1 MIQHVKSRRDERMTV
16 VCCWWCGWMDDD
28 DAIADQNMTV
38 TDVNAI
44 VTKAN
49 EIEIDSTQKT
59 LIYKA
64 KNLSHWMTMLTITV
78 CTVYIHR
85 RRRQDS
91 YIVI

>member
-1 MIQHVKSRRDERMTV
+1 
-16 VCCWWCGWMDDD
+16 MDDD

-64 KNLSHWMTMLTITV
+64 KNLSLLDDDV
-78 CTVYIHR
+78 LYVLYIYSSATTR
-85 RRRQDS
+85 
-91 YIVI
+91 